1 MVGLPSL
8 GWTSGWDVYPCV
20 HTGYVIV
27 AVFQWML
34 MQMVGVVLSEVM
46 TQARQE
52 KDNLLDSGLLRHSEH
67 RAIR

>member
-1 MVGLPSL
+1 MVGLLSL
-8 GWTSGWDVYPCV
+8 GWPSGWDVYPCV
-20 HTGYVIV
+20 RTGYVIV

-52 KDNLLDSGLLRHSEH
+52 KDNLLDSGLLHHSEH
-67 RAIR
+67 RAIG